1 MHLCTHIRAP
11 LTMARRALDEHV
23 VEVLGGDERHG
34 ERRRRFSMPL
44 TVDLGAGTTLRQ
56 VVEVTVGRPGS
67 EGGGVLRMPLAWTVT
82 GRHLFPTFEGAIEIR
97 PDEPGCEFALTG
109 RYEVPSGLLGRLGDA
124 AAGRRVA
131 QRSFEELVAELGCRL
146 DAVVERRRPGAGF
159 RQGARHQIID
169 LRDPPKPATAEAAQ
183 VAAGDRARS
192 ELYIG

>member
-1 MHLCTHIRAP
+1 MHLHTHIRAP
-11 LTMARRALDEHV
+11 LMLARQALDEHV

-56 VVEVTVGRPGS
+56 VVEVTAGRLTS

-82 GRHLFPTFEGAIEIR
+82 GRQLFPTFEGAIEIR
-97 PDEPGCEFALTG
+97 PDEPGSELVLTG
-109 RYEVPSGLLGRLGDA
+109 RYEVPSGLLGRVGDA

-131 QRSFEELVAELGCRL
+131 QRSLEELVAELGRRL
-146 DAVVERRRPGAGF
+146 DAVVERRRPGPGYS
-159 RQGARHQIID
+159 QGSPHQIID
-169 LRDPPKPATAEAAQ
+169 LRDAPRPATVDPARAT
-183 VAAGDRARS
+183 AGDRAGS